1 VCSYQFLNYIFSKD
15 FPTVAK
21 PIMESIDGISKSCL
35 ATLELMGD
43 QNFQSKLLYEKLGS
57 LIDYNQVN
65 YYSQT

>member
-1 VCSYQFLNYIFSKD
+1 
-15 FPTVAK
+15 
-21 PIMESIDGISKSCL
+21 MESIDGISKSCL

-65 YYSQT
+65 YYLQT